1 MNIYFSDL
9 FLENINRLPIEAKKT
24 LKKKLDLLVDN
35 PKHPSLRTKKIKG
48 TEDIFEASI
57 NTKLH
62 SKAHRGNDEEPTE
75 AYTEVRRGARRGDNE
90 DESMKATWYN
100 MDIRMTW
107 EFYEDGILL
116 RNIGR

>member
-9 FLENINRLPIEAKKT
+9 FLDSVKHLPIDAKKA
-24 LKKKLDLLVDN
+24 LKKKLDLLADN

-48 TEDIFEASI
+48 SVDIFEVNI
-57 NTKLH
+57 
-62 SKAHRGNDEEPTE
+62 
-75 AYTEVRRGARRGDNE
+75 
-90 DESMKATWYN
+90 N

-116 RNIGR
+116 RNIGKYDKTLGNP

>member
-9 FLENINRLPIEAKKT
+9 FLDSVKRLPIDVKKV
-24 LKKKLDLLVDN
+24 LKKKLDLLADN

-48 TEDIFEASI
+48 SEDIFEASI
-57 NTKLH
+57 
-62 SKAHRGNDEEPTE
+62 
-75 AYTEVRRGARRGDNE
+75 
-90 DESMKATWYN
+90 N

-116 RNIGR
+116 RNIGKHDKTLNNP

>member
-9 FLENINRLPIEAKKT
+9 FLESVNRLPVEVKRA
-24 LKKKLDLLVDN
+24 LKKKLDLLADN

-48 TEDIFEASI
+48 SEGIFEASI
-57 NTKLH
+57 
-62 SKAHRGNDEEPTE
+62 
-75 AYTEVRRGARRGDNE
+75 
-90 DESMKATWYN
+90 N

-116 RNIGR
+116 RNIGKHDKTLGNP